1 MYLVKLVVIA
11 FLPVLLVRFFFYF
24 SIFNVFF
31 VQEGTNHK
39 YTIIELRHDCSAK
52 DSILERQL
60 WTSVVFRLKEPLF
73 EQCRGR
79 MNVTSFSWRFNM
91 IRSEPCRGLIG
102 CHNIESRFDPLT
114 KKQVSLNSYSRNRD
128 ILKLTF

>member
-1 MYLVKLVVIA
+1 M
-11 FLPVLLVRFFFYF
+11 
-24 SIFNVFF
+24 S
-31 VQEGTNHK
+31 K

-114 KKQVSLNSYSRNRD
+114 KKQVSLFYNSRSIDTLKIILRFMTLKSLLKGGKVTKSLKNPGSIIEAIED
-128 ILKLTF
+128 IGI